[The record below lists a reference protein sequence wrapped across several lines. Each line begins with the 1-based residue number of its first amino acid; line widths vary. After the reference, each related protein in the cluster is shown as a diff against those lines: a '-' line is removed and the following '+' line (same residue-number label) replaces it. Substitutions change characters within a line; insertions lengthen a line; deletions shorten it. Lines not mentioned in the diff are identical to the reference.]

1 MQGSLLRR
9 AFSTICNQN
18 RKIARVDLIVPYKN
32 ELSLQIVKVV
42 FSLIVTFLL
51 FNAAGAYAQQ
61 PRLAT
66 FHETAQVIVDQKFQN
81 KTSTSI
87 TVMSTSTQE
96 IRIPVELDQKIRDT
110 ENVVAVVI
118 TNEDQCVLG
127 VINQACVL
135 INISR
140 EGFEGGINETQSN
153 ARKIGDSLI
162 ADINKAFDINTKFH
176 SVFVHFDDKI
186 NRELETSG
194 IISGRGIV
202 SAVYTMQKSDTSF
215 LYEKLSAI
223 LLPKQIRDS
232 GGFLDIAKKIS
243 NDSVSSVTF
252 SIIPKG
258 ATSIFQF
265 QVSRDYPIETKM
277 TSISPLE
284 LFGTEKIERS
294 NYFKAGFF
302 PLNSLIQIVV
312 LSNETMKVTS
322 HGSDLIPTTEK
333 DGEKYPSDL
342 TKNGWLFDPDSGD
355 KIVGKYLFGKTF
367 EVNKNDLKLTI
378 SNSIQSGPPIDNSL
392 YILSGITIAAA
403 VAIFFYLKNPR
414 AKR

>member
-1 MQGSLLRR
+1 
-9 AFSTICNQN
+9 
-18 RKIARVDLIVPYKN
+18 
-32 ELSLQIVKVV
+32 LQIVKVV

-51 FNAAGAYAQQ
+51 FNAVSAYAQQ

-66 FHETAQVIVDQKFQN
+66 FHETAQVIVDQRFQN

-87 TVMSTSTQE
+87 TVMSTSIQE

-140 EGFEGGINETQSN
+140 EGFEGRINETQSN

-202 SAVYTMQKSDTSF
+202 SAVYTMPKSDTSF

-243 NDSVSSVTF
+243 NDSVSSLTF

-265 QVSRDYPIETKM
+265 QISRDYPIETKM

-322 HGSDLIPTTEK
+322 HSSDLIPTIEK

-355 KIVGKYLFGKTF
+355 QIVGKYLFGKTF

-392 YILSGITIAAA
+392 YILGGIAVAAA

>member
-1 MQGSLLRR
+1 
-9 AFSTICNQN
+9 
-18 RKIARVDLIVPYKN
+18 
-32 ELSLQIVKVV
+32 LQIVKAV
-42 FSLIVTFLL
+42 FSLSVTFLP
-51 FNAAGAYAQQ
+51 FNAVSAYAQQ

-66 FHETAQVIVDQKFQN
+66 FHETAQVIVDQRFQN
-81 KTSTSI
+81 KISTSI

-140 EGFEGGINETQSN
+140 EGFEGGINEAQSN

-176 SVFVHFDDKI
+176 SVFIHFDDKI

-202 SAVYTMQKSDTSF
+202 SAVYTMPKSDTSF

-322 HGSDLIPTTEK
+322 HSSDLIPTIEK

-355 KIVGKYLFGKTF
+355 QIVGKYLFGKTF

-392 YILSGITIAAA
+392 YTLSGITIAAA

>member
-1 MQGSLLRR
+1 
-9 AFSTICNQN
+9 
-18 RKIARVDLIVPYKN
+18 
-32 ELSLQIVKVV
+32 LQKLV

-51 FNAAGAYAQQ
+51 LNAISAYAQQ
-61 PRLAT
+61 PRFAT
-66 FHETAQVIVDQKFQN
+66 FHETAQVIVDQRFQN

-96 IRIPVELDQKIRDT
+96 IRVPVELNQKILDT
-110 ENVVAVVI
+110 EHVVSVVI

-127 VINQACVL
+127 VVDEACVL

-140 EGFEGGINETQSN
+140 EGFEGGITEAQSN

-162 ADINKAFDINTKFH
+162 ADINKVFDIDSKFH
-176 SVFVHFDDKI
+176 SVFIHSDDKI

-202 SAVYTMQKSDTSF
+202 SAVYTMPKSDTSF

-232 GGFLDIAKKIS
+232 GGFLELAKKIS
-243 NDSVSSVTF
+243 DDSISSVTF
-252 SIIPKG
+252 SIIPKN
-258 ATSIFQF
+258 ATSIFQL
-265 QVSRDYPIETKM
+265 QVSRDYPIEAKM

-284 LFGTEKIERS
+284 LFGTEKLERS

-302 PLNSLIQIVV
+302 PLNSLIQVV
-312 LSNETMKVTS
+312 ILSNETMKITG

-342 TKNGWLFDPDSGD
+342 TKNGWLFDPNSGD
-355 KIVGKYLFGKTF
+355 MIVGKYLFGKTF
-367 EVNKNDLKLTI
+367 EVSKNDLKLTI
-378 SNSIQSGPPIDNSL
+378 GNSAQSETPVDNSL
-392 YILSGITIAAA
+392 YILAGIAIAAA
-403 VAIFFYLKNPR
+403 AAIFFYLKNPR
-414 AKR
+414 VKH

>member
-1 MQGSLLRR
+1 
-9 AFSTICNQN
+9 
-18 RKIARVDLIVPYKN
+18 
-32 ELSLQIVKVV
+32 LQIVKAV

-51 FNAAGAYAQQ
+51 FNAVSAYAQQ

-66 FHETAQVIVDQKFQN
+66 FHETAQVIVDQRFQN
-81 KTSTSI
+81 KISTSI
-87 TVMSTSTQE
+87 TVMSTSIQE

-202 SAVYTMQKSDTSF
+202 SAVYTMPKSDTSF
-215 LYEKLSAI
+215 LYEKLSVI

-243 NDSVSSVTF
+243 DDSISSLTF

-312 LSNETMKVTS
+312 LSNETIKVTS
-322 HGSDLIPTTEK
+322 HSSDLIPTIEK

-355 KIVGKYLFGKTF
+355 QIVGKYLFGKTF

-378 SNSIQSGPPIDNSL
+378 GNSIQSEPPIDNSL
-392 YILSGITIAAA
+392 YILGGITIVAV

>member
-1 MQGSLLRR
+1 M
-9 AFSTICNQN
+9 
-18 RKIARVDLIVPYKN
+18 
-32 ELSLQIVKVV
+32 QIVKVV

-51 FNAAGAYAQQ
+51 FNAADAYAQQ

-277 TSISPLE
+277 TSISPLK

>member
-1 MQGSLLRR
+1 
-9 AFSTICNQN
+9 
-18 RKIARVDLIVPYKN
+18 
-32 ELSLQIVKVV
+32 LQIAKVV

-51 FNAAGAYAQQ
+51 FNAVSAYAQQ

-66 FHETAQVIVDQKFQN
+66 FHETAQVIVDQRFQN

-87 TVMSTSTQE
+87 TVMSTSIQE

-162 ADINKAFDINTKFH
+162 VDINKAFDINTKFH

-194 IISGRGIV
+194 IISGRGVV
-202 SAVYTMQKSDTSF
+202 SAVYTMPKSDTSF

-243 NDSVSSVTF
+243 NDSVSSLTF

-265 QVSRDYPIETKM
+265 QISRDYPIETKM

-322 HGSDLIPTTEK
+322 HSSDLIPTIEK

-355 KIVGKYLFGKTF
+355 QIVGKYLFGKTF

-378 SNSIQSGPPIDNSL
+378 SNPIQSGPPIDNSL
-392 YILSGITIAAA
+392 YILGGIAVAAV

>member
-1 MQGSLLRR
+1 M
-9 AFSTICNQN
+9 
-18 RKIARVDLIVPYKN
+18 
-32 ELSLQIVKVV
+32 QIVKVV

-51 FNAAGAYAQQ
+51 FNAVSAYAQQ

-66 FHETAQVIVDQKFQN
+66 FHETAQVIVDQRFQN

-87 TVMSTSTQE
+87 TVMSTSIQE

-162 ADINKAFDINTKFH
+162 VDINKAFDINTKFH

-202 SAVYTMQKSDTSF
+202 SAVYTMPKSDTSF
-215 LYEKLSAI
+215 LYEKLSVI

-243 NDSVSSVTF
+243 NDSISSLTF

-265 QVSRDYPIETKM
+265 QISRDYPIETKM

-312 LSNETMKVTS
+312 LSNETIKVTS
-322 HGSDLIPTTEK
+322 HSSDLIPTIEK

-355 KIVGKYLFGKTF
+355 QIVGKYLFGKTF
-367 EVNKNDLKLTI
+367 EVNKNDLKLTL
-378 SNSIQSGPPIDNSL
+378 SNSIQSGLPIDNSL
-392 YILSGITIAAA
+392 YILGGIAVAAA

>member
-1 MQGSLLRR
+1 MQL
-9 AFSTICNQN
+9 
-18 RKIARVDLIVPYKN
+18 
-32 ELSLQIVKVV
+32 VKVV

-51 FNAAGAYAQQ
+51 FNAVGAYAQQ

-162 ADINKAFDINTKFH
+162 ADINKAFDINAKFH

-202 SAVYTMQKSDTSF
+202 SAVYTMPKSDTSF

-277 TSISPLE
+277 ASISPLE

-378 SNSIQSGPPIDNSL
+378 GNSIQSGPPIDNSL
-392 YILSGITIAAA
+392 YILGGITIAAA

>member
-1 MQGSLLRR
+1 M
-9 AFSTICNQN
+9 
-18 RKIARVDLIVPYKN
+18 
-32 ELSLQIVKVV
+32 QIVKVV

-51 FNAAGAYAQQ
+51 FNAVGAYAQQ

-202 SAVYTMQKSDTSF
+202 SAVYTMPKSDTSF

-378 SNSIQSGPPIDNSL
+378 GNSIQSGPPIDNSL

-414 AKR
+414 AKH

>member
-1 MQGSLLRR
+1 M
-9 AFSTICNQN
+9 
-18 RKIARVDLIVPYKN
+18 
-32 ELSLQIVKVV
+32 QIVKVV

-277 TSISPLE
+277 TSISPLK

>member
-1 MQGSLLRR
+1 
-9 AFSTICNQN
+9 
-18 RKIARVDLIVPYKN
+18 
-32 ELSLQIVKVV
+32 LQIVKVV

-51 FNAAGAYAQQ
+51 FNAVSAYAQQ

-66 FHETAQVIVDQKFQN
+66 FHETAQVIVDQRFQN

-87 TVMSTSTQE
+87 TVMSTSIQE

-162 ADINKAFDINTKFH
+162 VDINKAFDINTKFH

-202 SAVYTMQKSDTSF
+202 SAVYTMPKSDTSF
-215 LYEKLSAI
+215 LYEKLSVI

-243 NDSVSSVTF
+243 NDSISSLTF

-265 QVSRDYPIETKM
+265 QISRDYPIETKM

-312 LSNETMKVTS
+312 LSNETIKVTS
-322 HGSDLIPTTEK
+322 HSSDLIPTIEK

-355 KIVGKYLFGKTF
+355 QIVGKYLFGKTF
-367 EVNKNDLKLTI
+367 EVNKNDLKLTL
-378 SNSIQSGPPIDNSL
+378 SNSIQSGLPIDNSL
-392 YILSGITIAAA
+392 YILGGISVVAA

>member
-1 MQGSLLRR
+1 MHKTKL
-9 AFSTICNQN
+9 
-18 RKIARVDLIVPYKN
+18 
-32 ELSLQIVKVV
+32 V
-42 FSLIVTFLL
+42 FSLVTAFLL
-51 FNAAGAYAQQ
+51 FSAISAYAQQ

-66 FHETAQVIVDQKFQN
+66 FHETAQVIVDQRFQN

-110 ENVVAVVI
+110 EHVVAVVI
-118 TNEDQCVLG
+118 TNEGQCVLG
-127 VINQACVL
+127 VMDEACLL

-140 EGFEGGINETQSN
+140 EGFEGGINEAQSN

-162 ADINKAFDINTKFH
+162 GDINKAFDIDAKFH
-176 SVFVHFDDKI
+176 SVFIHFDDKI
-186 NRELETSG
+186 NRELETAG

-202 SAVYTMQKSDTSF
+202 SAVYTMPKSDTSF

-223 LLPKQIRDS
+223 LFPKQIRES
-232 GGFLDIAKKIS
+232 GGFLELAKKIS
-243 NDSVSSVTF
+243 NDSISSVTF
-252 SIIPKG
+252 SIIPKD
-258 ATSIFQF
+258 ATSIFQL
-265 QVSRDYPIETKM
+265 QVSRDYPIEAKM

-284 LFGTEKIERS
+284 LFGTEKLERS

-302 PLNSLIQIVV
+302 PLNSLIQVVV
-312 LSNETMKVTS
+312 LSNETMKVTG
-322 HGSDLIPTTEK
+322 HNSDLIPVIEK

-355 KIVGKYLFGKTF
+355 MIVGKYLFGKTF

-378 SNSIQSGPPIDNSL
+378 SDSTQSETPVDNSL
-392 YILSGITIAAA
+392 YILAGIAIAAVA
-403 VAIFFYLKNPR
+403 AIFFYLKNPR
-414 AKR
+414 AKH

>member
-1 MQGSLLRR
+1 
-9 AFSTICNQN
+9 
-18 RKIARVDLIVPYKN
+18 
-32 ELSLQIVKVV
+32 
-42 FSLIVTFLL
+42 
-51 FNAAGAYAQQ
+51 
-61 PRLAT
+61 
-66 FHETAQVIVDQKFQN
+66 
-81 KTSTSI
+81 
-87 TVMSTSTQE
+87 MSTSTQE

-140 EGFEGGINETQSN
+140 EGFEGGINEAQSN

-162 ADINKAFDINTKFH
+162 ADINKAFDINSKFH

-202 SAVYTMQKSDTSF
+202 SVVYTMPKSDTSF
-215 LYEKLSAI
+215 LYEKLSVI

-243 NDSVSSVTF
+243 NDSISSLTF

-322 HGSDLIPTTEK
+322 HSSDLIPTIEK

-355 KIVGKYLFGKTF
+355 QIVGKYLFGKTF

-378 SNSIQSGPPIDNSL
+378 GNSIQSGPPIDNSL

>member
-1 MQGSLLRR
+1 M
-9 AFSTICNQN
+9 
-18 RKIARVDLIVPYKN
+18 
-32 ELSLQIVKVV
+32 QIVKVV

-51 FNAAGAYAQQ
+51 FNAVSAYAQQ

-66 FHETAQVIVDQKFQN
+66 FHETAQVIVDQRFQN

-87 TVMSTSTQE
+87 TVMSTSIQE

-140 EGFEGGINETQSN
+140 EGFEGRINETQSN

-202 SAVYTMQKSDTSF
+202 SAVYTMPKSDTSF

-243 NDSVSSVTF
+243 NDSVSSLTF

-265 QVSRDYPIETKM
+265 QISRDYPIETKM

-322 HGSDLIPTTEK
+322 HSSDLIPTIEK

-355 KIVGKYLFGKTF
+355 QIVGKYLFGKTF

-392 YILSGITIAAA
+392 YILGGIAVAAA

>member
-1 MQGSLLRR
+1 
-9 AFSTICNQN
+9 
-18 RKIARVDLIVPYKN
+18 
-32 ELSLQIVKVV
+32 LQETKLV
-42 FSLIVTFLL
+42 FSLIIAFLL
-51 FNAAGAYAQQ
+51 FNAISAYAQQ

-66 FHETAQVIVDQKFQN
+66 FHETAQVIVDQRFQN

-87 TVMSTSTQE
+87 AVMSTSVQE
-96 IRIPVELDQKIRDT
+96 IRIPIELDQKIRDT
-110 ENVVAVVI
+110 ENVIAVVL
-118 TNEDQCVLG
+118 TNEDQCILG
-127 VINQACVL
+127 VINEVCVL

-140 EGFEGGINETQSN
+140 EESEGGISETQSN

-162 ADINKAFDINTKFH
+162 GDINKAFDINTKFH
-176 SVFVHFDDKI
+176 SVFIHFDDKI

-194 IISGRGIV
+194 IISGKGVV
-202 SAVYTMQKSDTSF
+202 SAVYTMPKSDTSF

-243 NDSVSSVTF
+243 NDSISSVTF

-258 ATSIFQF
+258 AASIFQL

-284 LFGTEKIERS
+284 LFGTEKLERS

-302 PLNSLIQIVV
+302 PLNSLIQVVV
-312 LSNETMKVTS
+312 LSDETMKVTG
-322 HGSDLIPTTEK
+322 HGSNLIPIIEK

-367 EVNKNDLKLTI
+367 EANKNDLKLTI
-378 SNSIQSGPPIDNSL
+378 STSMQSETTVDNSL
-392 YILSGITIAAA
+392 YILAGIAIAAV

-414 AKR
+414 TKH

>member
-1 MQGSLLRR
+1 MQETKL
-9 AFSTICNQN
+9 
-18 RKIARVDLIVPYKN
+18 
-32 ELSLQIVKVV
+32 V
-42 FSLIVTFLL
+42 FSLVIAFLL
-51 FNAAGAYAQQ
+51 FNAISAYAQQ
-61 PRLAT
+61 PQLAT
-66 FHETAQVIVDQKFQN
+66 FHETAQVIVDQRFQN

-87 TVMSTSTQE
+87 TVMSTSVQE

-110 ENVVAVVI
+110 ENIVAVVL

-127 VINQACVL
+127 VIDEACVL

-140 EGFEGGINETQSN
+140 EGSEGGISETQSN

-162 ADINKAFDINTKFH
+162 GDINKAFDINTKFH
-176 SVFVHFDDKI
+176 SVFIHFDDKI

-194 IISGRGIV
+194 IISGKGVV
-202 SAVYTMQKSDTSF
+202 SAVYTMPKSDTAF

-232 GGFLDIAKKIS
+232 GGFLDMAKKIS
-243 NDSVSSVTF
+243 NDSISSVTF

-258 ATSIFQF
+258 AASIFQL

-284 LFGTEKIERS
+284 LFGTEKLERS

-302 PLNSLIQIVV
+302 PLNSLIQVVV
-312 LSNETMKVTS
+312 LSDETMRVTG
-322 HGSDLIPTTEK
+322 HGSNLIPTIEK

-355 KIVGKYLFGKTF
+355 IIVGKYLFGKTF
-367 EVNKNDLKLTI
+367 EANKNDLKLTI
-378 SNSIQSGPPIDNSL
+378 SNSMQSETTVDNSL
-392 YILSGITIAAA
+392 YILAGIAIVAV

-414 AKR
+414 TKH

>member
-1 MQGSLLRR
+1 MQKL
-9 AFSTICNQN
+9 
-18 RKIARVDLIVPYKN
+18 
-32 ELSLQIVKVV
+32 V

-51 FNAAGAYAQQ
+51 LNAISAYAQQ
-61 PRLAT
+61 PRFAT
-66 FHETAQVIVDQKFQN
+66 FHETAQVIVDQRFQN

-96 IRIPVELDQKIRDT
+96 IRVPVELNQKILDT
-110 ENVVAVVI
+110 EHVVSVVI
-118 TNEDQCVLG
+118 TNEGQCVLG
-127 VINQACVL
+127 VVDEACVL

-140 EGFEGGINETQSN
+140 EGFEGGITEAQSN

-162 ADINKAFDINTKFH
+162 ADINKVFDIDSKFH
-176 SVFVHFDDKI
+176 SVFIHSDDKI

-202 SAVYTMQKSDTSF
+202 SAVYTMPKSDTSF

-232 GGFLDIAKKIS
+232 GGFLELAKKIS
-243 NDSVSSVTF
+243 DDSISSVTF
-252 SIIPKG
+252 SIIPKN
-258 ATSIFQF
+258 ATSIFQL
-265 QVSRDYPIETKM
+265 QVSRDYPIEAKM

-284 LFGTEKIERS
+284 LFGTEKLERS

-302 PLNSLIQIVV
+302 PLNSLIQVV
-312 LSNETMKVTS
+312 ILSNETMKITG

-342 TKNGWLFDPDSGD
+342 TKNGWLFDPNSGD
-355 KIVGKYLFGKTF
+355 MIVGKYLFGKTF
-367 EVNKNDLKLTI
+367 EVSKNDLKLTI
-378 SNSIQSGPPIDNSL
+378 GNSAQSETPVDNSL
-392 YILSGITIAAA
+392 YILAGIAIAAA
-403 VAIFFYLKNPR
+403 AAIFFYLKNPR
-414 AKR
+414 VKH

>member
-1 MQGSLLRR
+1 
-9 AFSTICNQN
+9 
-18 RKIARVDLIVPYKN
+18 
-32 ELSLQIVKVV
+32 LQIVKAV

-51 FNAAGAYAQQ
+51 FNAVSAYAQQ

-66 FHETAQVIVDQKFQN
+66 FHETAQVIVDQRFQN

-202 SAVYTMQKSDTSF
+202 SAVYTMPKSDTSV

-243 NDSVSSVTF
+243 NDSISSLTF

-312 LSNETMKVTS
+312 LSNETIKVTS
-322 HGSDLIPTTEK
+322 HSSDLIPTIEK

-355 KIVGKYLFGKTF
+355 QIVGKYLFGKTF

-378 SNSIQSGPPIDNSL
+378 GNSIQSEPPIDNSL
-392 YILSGITIAAA
+392 YILGGITIVAV

>member
-1 MQGSLLRR
+1 MQ
-9 AFSTICNQN
+9 
-18 RKIARVDLIVPYKN
+18 IA
-32 ELSLQIVKVV
+32 KVV

-51 FNAAGAYAQQ
+51 FNAVSAYAQQ

-66 FHETAQVIVDQKFQN
+66 FHETAQVIVDQRFQN

-87 TVMSTSTQE
+87 TVMSTSIQE

-162 ADINKAFDINTKFH
+162 VDINKAFDINTKFH

-194 IISGRGIV
+194 IISGRGVV
-202 SAVYTMQKSDTSF
+202 SAVYTMPKSDTSF

-243 NDSVSSVTF
+243 NDSVSSLTF

-265 QVSRDYPIETKM
+265 QISRDYPIETKM

-322 HGSDLIPTTEK
+322 HSSDLIPTIEK

-355 KIVGKYLFGKTF
+355 QIVGKYLFGKTF

-378 SNSIQSGPPIDNSL
+378 SNPIQSGPPIDNSL
-392 YILSGITIAAA
+392 YILGGIAVAAV

>member
-1 MQGSLLRR
+1 M
-9 AFSTICNQN
+9 
-18 RKIARVDLIVPYKN
+18 
-32 ELSLQIVKVV
+32 QIVKVV

-51 FNAAGAYAQQ
+51 FNAVGAYAQQ

-66 FHETAQVIVDQKFQN
+66 FHETAQVIVDQRFQN
-81 KTSTSI
+81 QTSTSI
-87 TVMSTSTQE
+87 AVLSSSTQE
-96 IRIPVELDQKIRDT
+96 MRVPVELDQKIRDT
-110 ENVVAVVI
+110 EHVIAVVI
-118 TNEDQCVLG
+118 TNEDKCVLG
-127 VINQACVL
+127 VVNEACVL
-135 INISR
+135 INISK
-140 EGFEGGINETQSN
+140 EGFAGGINETQAN
-153 ARKIGDSLI
+153 GRKIGDTLI
-162 ADINKAFDINTKFH
+162 DDINKAFDIDAKFH
-176 SVFVHFDDKI
+176 SVFIHFNDKL
-186 NRELETSG
+186 NKELETSG
-194 IISGRGIV
+194 VISGGGVV
-202 SAVYTMQKSDTSF
+202 SAVYTMPKADTSF

-232 GGFLDIAKKIS
+232 GGFLDVAKKIS
-243 NDSVSSVTF
+243 DDPISSVTF
-252 SIIPKG
+252 SIIPRES
-258 ATSIFQF
+258 TSIFQL
-265 QVSRDYPIETKM
+265 QVSRDYPIENKI

-284 LFGTEKIERS
+284 LLGTEKLERS

-302 PLNSLIQIVV
+302 PLNSLIQVVV

-378 SNSIQSGPPIDNSL
+378 GNSIQSGPPIDNSL